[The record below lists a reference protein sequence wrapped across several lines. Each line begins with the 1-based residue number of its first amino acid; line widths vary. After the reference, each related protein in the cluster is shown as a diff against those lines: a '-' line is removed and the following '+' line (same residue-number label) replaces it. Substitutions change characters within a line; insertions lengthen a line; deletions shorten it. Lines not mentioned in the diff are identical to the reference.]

1 MHLSTVSTGGK
12 PLVAGAMGGG
22 MTGTLASVAIG
33 HPGVEA
39 IAVGVITAVGGGYG
53 EDFDL
58 NKVRYHKVI
67 IMADADV
74 DGAHIATLNLTLFF
88 RYMRPMITAG
98 YVYVAMPPLYRL
110 KWTKGPHDFVYTDA
124 ERDRVL
130 AEGKAAGRQLPNGEG
145 IQRYKGLGEMSYQE
159 LWETTMD
166 PDHRILKQVQ
176 IEDAAAADETFS
188 MLMGDEVEPRRLFI
202 QRNARNVSWI
212 DA

>member
-1 MHLSTVSTGGK
+1 
-12 PLVAGAMGGG
+12 
-22 MTGTLASVAIG
+22 
-33 HPGVEA
+33 
-39 IAVGVITAVGGGYG
+39 
-53 EDFDL
+53 
-58 NKVRYHKVI
+58 
-67 IMADADV
+67 
-74 DGAHIATLNLTLFF
+74 
-88 RYMRPMITAG
+88 
-98 YVYVAMPPLYRL
+98 MPPLYRL
-110 KWTKGPHDFVYTDA
+110 TGTKGAHDFVYTDA

-130 AEGKAAGRQLPNGEG
+130 AEGKASGRQLPKGEG

-202 QRNARNVSWI
+202 QRNARTVSWI